1 MEGGRSGDND
11 GERGGETIL
20 VRGMKSGEY
29 GYDHEKRRHYRWLE
43 FHKVD
48 LKEGGELEMNCIPNL
63 LTWMS
68 PGVMLSD
75 GSKVYII
82 GGLSDE
88 GEQKGVGEYNR
99 YASVLDMKE
108 EEKSWKQFPLPI
120 KYPYNY
126 PRCASLDGK
135 IYHFDYPS
143 EDVDPCSFGPY
154 PEVYDPILGGGFWEF
169 FWCPQ
174 IDDDNL
180 TGEVIPDPLNK
191 RILVNLSDG
200 YDLYAYY
207 PLDRTF
213 KLVGREVCPWSHIVA
228 LADNIAYVH
237 QPESSQL
244 LHAFDLSDGAKPLDV
259 VWTSKVFPNI
269 VNGVSYD
276 VKLASFEFD
285 ALFHVGNN
293 NFWFTYWSLDN
304 HGNSRVYFLK
314 FKALRARDK
323 IICTPLAL
331 RSHLLESTCKVFD
344 FLLLEE
350 CNSSLKKDLK
360 FLDTVWINDK
370 DELVID
376 TADHAGQVYTGRITY
391 LGERTSSGPGVTL
404 VVGLGIM

>member
-1 MEGGRSGDND
+1 MEGGRSGVNY

-29 GYDHEKRRHYRWLE
+29 GYDDEKRRRYKWLE

-48 LKEGGELEMNCIPNL
+48 LKEGGELEMNCYPKL
-63 LTWMS
+63 LTWTS
-68 PGVMLSD
+68 PGEMLSA
-75 GSKVYII
+75 GTKVYII

-88 GEQKGVGEYNR
+88 GEQKGVREYNR

-135 IYHFDYPS
+135 IYHLDYPS
-143 EDVDPCSFGPY
+143 EDVDPSSFGPF

-174 IDDDNL
+174 IDDDKL
-180 TGEVIPDPLNK
+180 SGEVIPDPLNK
-191 RILVNLSDG
+191 RILVNLSHG

-213 KLVGREVCPWSHIVA
+213 KLVGRGVYPWSHIVA

-237 QPESSQL
+237 QPESSPL
-244 LHAFDLSDGAKPLDV
+244 LHAFDLSDRAKSLDV
-259 VWTSKVFPNI
+259 VWTSKVFHSI
-269 VNGVSYD
+269 VNGVSYN
-276 VKLASFEFD
+276 VKLASLEFN

-293 NFWFTYWSLDN
+293 NFWFTVWSHDDKDN
-304 HGNSRVYFLK
+304 SNMYFIK
-314 FKALRARDK
+314 FKARRAGNQ

-331 RSHLLESTCKVFD
+331 RAHLLESTCKVFD
-344 FLLLEE
+344 CLLLEE
-350 CNSSLKKDLK
+350 QRL
-360 FLDTVWINDK
+360 
-370 DELVID
+370 
-376 TADHAGQVYTGRITY
+376 AVYD
-391 LGERTSSGPGVTL
+391 
-404 VVGLGIM
+404 GLGP